1 MKYNLTKK
9 ILSLIHG
16 FNLLRYSVHNIIF
29 AVVTGPVYGP
39 LFVIHCR
46 VVYLEGIF
54 YLADFVTLLRYF
66 VEFIR
71 RVGRVIRYL
80 TTVLASSQPDRK
92 KGFIFA
98 FRIKFRMAINNFG
111 SLNLLTINR
120 PILNKQTLLNWILV
134 LRVISA
140 GSTMS
145 LVWLA
150 MSGDV

>member
-1 MKYNLTKK
+1 MWL
-9 ILSLIHG
+9 ILL
-16 FNLLRYSVHNIIF
+16 
-29 AVVTGPVYGP
+29 
-39 LFVIHCR
+39 
-46 VVYLEGIF
+46 
-54 YLADFVTLLRYF
+54 
-66 VEFIR
+66 
-71 RVGRVIRYL
+71 
-80 TTVLASSQPDRK
+80 QK

>member
-1 MKYNLTKK
+1 MWL
-9 ILSLIHG
+9 ILL
-16 FNLLRYSVHNIIF
+16 
-29 AVVTGPVYGP
+29 
-39 LFVIHCR
+39 
-46 VVYLEGIF
+46 
-54 YLADFVTLLRYF
+54 
-66 VEFIR
+66 
-71 RVGRVIRYL
+71 
-80 TTVLASSQPDRK
+80 QK

-98 FRIKFRMAINNFG
+98 CGIKFRMAINNLG